1 MHLLTLNGN
10 DKQYSDQQIFNL
22 KRLLMVE
29 KQVLFILPEYY
40 EKPIGGYKVVFE
52 YANRL
57 VDNGYRVTII
67 YPYFLFFRRSSLKR
81 KLKMCF
87 FFIYYLI
94 FKRRGVGV
102 WFPLDSR
109 VKSLFVV
116 NLKEDNMPLVDF
128 YVATANETAVFLD
141 SYKNVPP
148 QRKFYL
154 IQAIEDWQ
162 WGRDAVL
169 KTWKFNLN
177 KIVVS
182 NWLESVAN
190 NLEEKVT
197 VIENGVDR
205 KCLSKTIAVSEKN
218 KYKVM
223 MLYHKQKLKGCDDGL
238 QALKIVK
245 EKYPLLKS
253 IWFGSYPKPTGLP
266 DWILY
271 YKTPEE
277 TLLNDLFNQCAI
289 YLAPSHSEG
298 FGLTVGEAMTCGCAV
313 VCTNAGGYLT
323 MAKDRKTALVS
334 EIGNI
339 EALASNVIELIENDN
354 LRMTLAENSNEFIKS
369 FTWDRA
375 YQKFEKLF
383 QD

>member
-1 MHLLTLNGN
+1 
-10 DKQYSDQQIFNL
+10 
-22 KRLLMVE
+22 MVE
-29 KQVLFILPEYY
+29 KQILFILPEYY

-57 VDNGYRVTII
+57 VKNGYGVKII
-67 YPYFLFFRRSSLKR
+67 YPYFLFFRKSSLKR

-94 FKRRGVGV
+94 FKRRGVNI

-109 VKSLFVV
+109 VESFFVF
-116 NLKEDNMPLVDF
+116 NLKENNLPLADF
-128 YVATANETAVFLD
+128 YIATANETAVFLD
-141 SYKNVPP
+141 SYKKVKP
-148 QRKFYL
+148 QQKFYL

-162 WGRDAVL
+162 WGREEVL
-169 KTWKFNLN
+169 KTWKLNLN

-182 NWLESVAN
+182 SWLESVAN
-190 NLEEKVT
+190 GLGEKVT

-205 KCLSKTIAVSEKN
+205 IGLSKTIAVSEKN
-218 KYKVM
+218 KYQVM

-238 QALKIVK
+238 GALKIVK
-245 EKYPLLKS
+245 EKYPMLES
-253 IWFGSYPKPTGLP
+253 VWFGSYTKPKGLP
-266 DWILY
+266 EWIHY

-277 TLLNDLFNQCAI
+277 NLLNGLFNQSAI

-298 FGLTVGEAMTCGCAV
+298 FGLTVGESMTCGCSV

-323 MAKDRKTALVS
+323 MAKDKETALVS
-334 EIGNI
+334 EIGDI
-339 EALASNVIELIENDN
+339 EALASNIIELIENDN
-354 LRMTLAENSNEFIKS
+354 LRISIAEKGNEFIKS
-369 FTWDRA
+369 FTWDKA

-383 QD
+383 LN